1 MKSIKLTDL
10 KQVSNKL
17 EYSLDLNF
25 DEDDSIE
32 IILFVAGKI
41 VDTDS
46 FFVKKGITKQTL
58 ATIIQE
64 NWISKKVS
72 ICYNLNNNLILMES
86 KVINDFIISAEPS
99 YKLEILNEKEIK
111 LKFRNELKD
120 FIFEGEEK

>member
-99 YKLEILNEKEIK
+99 YKFEILNEKEIK